1 MVVSLAASAMTP
13 RGLISPTHQ
22 AIRKYYED
30 LHALRDQ
37 RVLHEMGLR
46 SPFQR
51 LLEDTARLKKWT
63 LIAELSA
70 KTSGGRVQPD
80 GTLRD
85 GNSLPRGYW
94 EAKDTAPAAFIYIS
108 LALTAL
114 E

>member
-1 MVVSLAASAMTP
+1 MTP
-13 RGLISPTHQ
+13 RGLISPTHK

-46 SPFQR
+46 PPFQR
-51 LLEDTARLKKWT
+51 LLEETARLKKWT
-63 LIAELSA
+63 LIAELSE

-85 GNSLPRGYW
+85 GLRQAGKLILKPQSARLNRLLKKCFSRS
-94 EAKDTAPAAFIYIS
+94 F
-108 LALTAL
+108 
-114 E
+114 